1 MPKKFEILW
10 TGPALADLREI
21 RDHIKADGRP
31 MAGKKLAN
39 RIREGV
45 LQLETFPRSGREV
58 PEFPGAGYRELI
70 ISSYRIIYELTDNRV
85 VVLRVWH
92 GRRDLTR
99 LERG

>member
-1 MPKKFEILW
+1 MPKRFEILW

-21 RDHIKADGRP
+21 RDQIEAEGRP
-31 MAGKKLAN
+31 MAGKKLAS
-39 RIREGV
+39 RIRDGV
-45 LQLETFPRSGREV
+45 LQLETFPLSGRGV

-70 ISSYRIIYELTDNRV
+70 ISSYRVIYELADDRV

-99 LERG
+99 LER